1 MAVISRGFKGN
12 LLLRRAGVPPDGGY
26 TAERMAEIF
35 KCAEDPVYFFRNYVL
50 IKHVDYEKK
59 VKFDPRGYQ
68 LEMITS
74 ILENRNTISRWPRQ
88 CGKTTVLAAITL
100 HYILF
105 QRNYSILIAAHVRE
119 KSQDIVASVQDMYM
133 ELPSWLQQG
142 IIEWNKRS
150 FRLENGS
157 RVKASATTVSSAR
170 GDTYNMIML
179 DEFAFVMTHL
189 ADEFLKSVI
198 PTVSSG
204 KDTKIVITSTP
215 RGLNMFWTVWESA
228 IKQTVPPPNHFVP
241 IAVEWDQVP
250 GRDAAFR
257 EAIIKQYG
265 QEYWDQEFACAF
277 LGSSATLIAAAKLIT
292 LSAMQPIQ
300 MTESTRLYE
309 APIKGHLYAT
319 TVDVAEGL
327 GGDASVVMVFDVTVA
342 PYKPVY
348 IYQNRYIDTM
358 ALPGLISEVA
368 RSYNDAM
375 VLVESNFGQM
385 VADILW
391 RDFEY
396 EHVIF
401 TERTIKN
408 PGGFKVGWGSKRQS
422 PGVQMNV
429 LTKRIGCSNL
439 KSMIEND
446 QLIIRDGKTIEELR
460 RFAVK
465 GKSYAAEQ
473 GNDDLV
479 MCLVLFGWLSEQGY
493 LKSQNEA
500 DIRGQI
506 ASINRQ
512 KIENDML
519 VTHHVDPASDEA
531 KVEADYFRG
540 FHHPAPVA
548 SSGNDNRWLE
558 DKEDPVMEP
567 SFLEDLERFERW
579 K

>member
-1 MAVISRGFKGN
+1 MFISKGFKGN
-12 LLLRRAGVPPDGGY
+12 LLLRKAGMPPDGGY
-26 TAERMAEIF
+26 TPQRLKEIQR
-35 KCAEDPVYFFRNYVL
+35 CAADPIYFFRTYVK

-59 VKFDPRGYQ
+59 VKFNPRGYQ
-68 LEMITS
+68 LEMLHS
-74 ILENRNTISRWPRQ
+74 IIENRNTISRWPRQ
-88 CGKTTVLAAITL
+88 SGKTTVLAAITL

-105 QRNYSILIAAHVRE
+105 QRNYSVLIAAHVRE

-142 IIEWNKRS
+142 IVEWNKRS

-157 RVKASATTVSSAR
+157 RVKASATTISSAR

-179 DEFAFVMTHL
+179 DEFAFVATHI
-189 ADEFLKSVI
+189 ADEFLKSVV

-204 KDTKIVITSTP
+204 KETKIIITSTP
-215 RGLNMFWTVWESA
+215 RGLNMFYKVWETAVSGA
-228 IKQTVPPPNHFVP
+228 VSPPNNFIP

-250 GRDAAFR
+250 GRDAKFR
-257 EAIIKQYG
+257 DSIIKQYG

-277 LGSSATLIAAAKLIT
+277 LGSSATLISAAKLVA
-292 LSAMQPIQ
+292 LSSLPPLQ

-309 APIKGHLYAT
+309 QPQKGHLYAC

-327 GGDASVVMVFDVTVA
+327 GGDHSVVMIFDVTSA

-348 IYQNRYIDTM
+348 IYQNRYIDVM
-358 ALPGLISEVA
+358 ALPGLISEA
-368 RSYNDAM
+368 AHSYMDAM

-401 TERTIKN
+401 TERTVKN
-408 PGGFKVGWGSKRQS
+408 PGGFKVGWGGKRQS

-429 LTKRIGCSNL
+429 LTKRVGCSTL
-439 KSMIEND
+439 KSLIEND
-446 QLIIRDGKTIEELR
+446 QLIIRDAPTIEELR

-465 GKSYAAEQ
+465 GKSYAAEN

-493 LKSQNEA
+493 LKSQNEV
-500 DIRGQI
+500 DIRSQI
-506 ASINRQ
+506 ASLNRQ
-512 KIENDML
+512 KIDDNML
-519 VTHHVDPASDEA
+519 VMHRLDG
-531 KVEADYFRG
+531 EADKDI
-540 FHHPAPVA
+540 PLAVK
-548 SSGNDNRWLE
+548 NDAWLL
-558 DKEDPVMEP
+558 DKEDPIP
-567 SFLEDLERFERW
+567 DPIWSEDLERYEKW
-579 K
+579 KW

>member
-1 MAVISRGFKGN
+1 MAFISKGFKGN
-12 LLLRRAGVPPDGGY
+12 LLLRKAGVPPEGGY
-26 TAERMAEIF
+26 TKAQLVEIQR
-35 KCAEDPVYFFRNYVL
+35 CSQNPIYFFRTYVL

-59 VKFDPRGYQ
+59 VNFDPRGYQ
-68 LEMITS
+68 LKMLKS
-74 ILENRNTISRWPRQ
+74 ILDNRNTISRWPRQ
-88 CGKTTVLAAITL
+88 SGKTTVLAAVAL
-100 HYILF
+100 HYLLF
-105 QRNYSILIAAHVRE
+105 QRNYSILIAAHKGDKAR
-119 KSQDIVASVQDMYM
+119 DIIGTVQDMYM

-142 IIEWNKRS
+142 IVEWNKGS
-150 FRLENGS
+150 FKLENGS
-157 RVKASATTVSSAR
+157 RVRASTTSISSAR
-170 GDTYNMIML
+170 GDVYNMIML
-179 DEFAFVMTHL
+179 DEFAFVAAHV

-198 PTVSSG
+198 PTVASG
-204 KDTKIVITSTP
+204 KDTKVVITSTP
-215 RGLNMFWTVWESA
+215 KGLNMFYKVWEGA
-228 IKQTVPPPNHFVP
+228 VQNTVAPPNNFIP
-241 IAVEWDQVP
+241 IAVEWNDVP
-250 GRDAAFR
+250 GRDEVFR
-257 EAIIKQYG
+257 EGIITQYG

-292 LSAMQPIQ
+292 LSAMQPLQ

-309 APIKGHLYAT
+309 SPEKGRLYVC

-327 GGDASVVMVFDVTVA
+327 GGDASVVMVFDVTSA

-358 ALPGLISEVA
+358 ALPGLIFEVGRA
-368 RSYNDAM
+368 YNNAM

-401 TERTIKN
+401 TERTIKM
-408 PGGFKVGWGSKRQS
+408 PGGFKVGWGGKRQA

-439 KSMIEND
+439 KSLIEND
-446 QLIIRDGKTIEELR
+446 KLIVRDMATIEELR

-493 LKSQNEA
+493 LKDQNEV
-500 DIRGQI
+500 DVRGQI
-506 ASINRQ
+506 AQMNKQ
-512 KIENDML
+512 KIDDNML
-519 VTHHVDPASDEA
+519 VTYHIDGQDQDGALIAVKGNSDA
-531 KVEADYFRG
+531 
-540 FHHPAPVA
+540 
-548 SSGNDNRWLE
+548 WLL
-558 DKEDPVMEP
+558 DKEDPVQEP
-567 SFLEDLERFERW
+567 YWSEDLDRYEKNGGW
-579 K
+579 